1 MTKKTMGSMSYN
13 RGMGYNKS
21 LSAVSS
27 MESIGRISD
36 SSYRSTKGLRL
47 SDSSVLSLV
56 GLGDRLVRYLTSR
69 SGMVSRSHS
78 MGNYR
83 GSMGNNSWGMV
94 GRGCNNWSMVGRG
107 SMGNN
112 RGSIGRGIRIGS
124 SAIISHLG
132 HITIVVINLV
142 VDMLDPAIRKSNRVG
157 ALSTACSIT
166 GLSSIEVGVRVVVS
180 NSIVVSVGRDLIS
193 IDLSSSISR
202 GSMGNNR
209 GMVGGG
215 SMDHRG
221 SVDHRGSMDK
231 RGSMHSMR

>member
-1 MTKKTMGSMSYN
+1 
-13 RGMGYNKS
+13 MGYNKS

-27 MESIGRISD
+27 MESIGRISN

-83 GSMGNNSWGMV
+83 GSMGNN
-94 GRGCNNWSMVGRG
+94 RG